1 MRLNS
6 SVELIQNDTGLNQ
19 NWNRLKTK
27 LFLLPSIIFILN
39 NSTGVI
45 NRLFIRKNPQINYT
59 KETQKLQ
66 LFKEPHLESLE
77 LI

>member
-45 NRLFIRKNPQINYT
+45 NRLFIRKNPQINDT
-59 KETQKLQ
+59 KETQNAT
-66 LFKEPHLESLE
+66 F
-77 LI
+77 

>member
-45 NRLFIRKNPQINYT
+45 NRLFIRKNPQINDT
-59 KETQKLQ
+59 KETQNAS
-66 LFKEPHLESLE
+66 F
-77 LI
+77 